1 MTEHPSDDASTAN
14 QRGGPILVAVDF
26 SPCSEAALVLAG
38 DLAGALARRLL
49 VLHVVHDPANLP
61 GYYRRKSHKKT
72 LNRMEDLAGEM
83 LDTFLAEVRKKH
95 PKCQALRGPE
105 VLLVKGLPV
114 TRILQVAE
122 KQNAHMLVI
131 GSKGMTGLRPLLL
144 GSVAAQ
150 VVSLATLPVTVVREN
165 QQS

>member
-1 MTEHPSDDASTAN
+1 MAEHKPGDARSAKHL
-14 QRGGPILVAVDF
+14 RGPIMVAVDF
-26 SPCSEAALVLAG
+26 SPCSEVALLFAG
-38 DLAGALARRLL
+38 DLATALASRLI
-49 VLHVVHDPANLP
+49 VLHVVHDPAHMP
-61 GYYRRKSHKKT
+61 GYYQNKVRKKT
-72 LNRMEDLAGEM
+72 LSRMEDLAGEM
-83 LDTFLAEVRKKH
+83 FDTFLAEVRTKH
-95 PKCQALRGPE
+95 PECQALQKPE

-122 KQNAHMLVI
+122 KQQAGMLVI
-131 GSKGMTGLRPLLL
+131 GSKGMTGLRSLLL